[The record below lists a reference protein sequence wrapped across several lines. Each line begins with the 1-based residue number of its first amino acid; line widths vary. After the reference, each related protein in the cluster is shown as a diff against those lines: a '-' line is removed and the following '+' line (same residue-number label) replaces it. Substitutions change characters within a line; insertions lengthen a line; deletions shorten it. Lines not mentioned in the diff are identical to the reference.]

1 MAKIERALISVSD
14 KSGIVDFAKGLAEF
28 GVEIL
33 STGGTAKLLKDS
45 GIGVKLVSDYTGFPE
60 MLDGRVKT
68 LHPKIHAGLL
78 ARRDNREHMDELKK
92 HDILPIDMVVVNLY
106 PFQETISKPDV
117 KLEDAVENIDIGG
130 PTMLRSAAKN
140 YDAVAVIV
148 NPDRYPEILKELK
161 EKGGELSQEMRQNL
175 VVEVFSHTAGYDTAI
190 SGYLSGT
197 FRKEFEFPEVLNL
210 SLTKAQELRYG
221 ENPHQKACFYKDPLG
236 RNSMKQLHGKELS
249 FNNFLDIDSAFAIC
263 SDFEKPSAVVIKH
276 TNPCGAASAETL
288 SNAYSQALA
297 CDPVSAFGSIVGL
310 NREVDE
316 KTAKEINSASFVE
329 AVVAPGFTEA
339 ALEILKG
346 KKNIRLITLNLPLSP
361 FTKGGVGDLGRGIAA
376 ERIEEGSKGSF
387 TELDFKKIQ
396 GGMLL
401 QEKDMRQV
409 EAEKCQ
415 VVSERKPAEDEFNS
429 LIFAWKVVKH
439 VKSNAIVLVHGT
451 RTVGIGA
458 GQMSRVDSVKIAS
471 RKAGELA
478 KGSVMASDA
487 FFPFPDAIDESAKA
501 GVKAIIQPGGSLKD
515 KEVIEAVNK
524 HGIAMVFTGM
534 RHFKH

>member
-14 KSGIVDFAKGLAEF
+14 KSGIVDFAKGLVEF
-28 GVEIL
+28 GIEIL

-78 ARRDNREHMDELKK
+78 ARRDNKEHMDELKK

-140 YDAVAVIV
+140 YDSVAVIV

-161 EKGGELSQEMRQNL
+161 GKGGELFQEMRQAL

-190 SGYLSGT
+190 SRYLSGT
-197 FRKEFEFPEVLNL
+197 FREEFEFPEILNL
-210 SLTKAQELRYG
+210 SLTKVQELRYG
-221 ENPHQKACFYKDPLG
+221 ENPHQKACFYGDTLSKS
-236 RNSMKQLHGKELS
+236 SMKQLHGKELS
-249 FNNFLDIDSAFAIC
+249 FNNFLDLDSAFAIC
-263 SDFEKPSAVVIKH
+263 SDFEEPSAAVIKH

-288 SNAYSQALA
+288 SEAYSQALA

-329 AVVAPGFTEA
+329 AVVAPGFTGE

-346 KKNIRLITLNLPLSP
+346 RKNIRLLILNLPSSP
-361 FTKGGVGDLGRGIAA
+361 DNSI
-376 ERIEEGSKGSF
+376 
-387 TELDFKKIQ
+387 ELDFKKIR

-409 EAEKCQ
+409 KAEGCQ
-415 VVSERKPAEDEFNS
+415 VVSDRTPDEDEFNS
-429 LIFAWKVVKH
+429 LLFAWKVVKH
-439 VKSNAIVLVHGT
+439 VKSNAIVLVQGT

-478 KGSVMASDA
+478 EGSVMASDA
-487 FFPFPDAIDESAKA
+487 FFPFPDAIDESAEA